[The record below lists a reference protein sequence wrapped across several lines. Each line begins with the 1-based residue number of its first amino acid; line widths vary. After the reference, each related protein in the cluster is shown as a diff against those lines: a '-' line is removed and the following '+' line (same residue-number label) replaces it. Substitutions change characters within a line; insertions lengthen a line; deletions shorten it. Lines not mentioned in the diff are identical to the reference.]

1 MKKWALAPLAAIVTA
16 GFLASAPAQ
25 AQTAA
30 DFYKG
35 RQVGIIMGTGPGGSY
50 DLYARII
57 AQFLPKHLPGAASG
71 PMVVEHMPGAGGAIA
86 ANHMFGPG
94 PQDGSKILLSHS
106 LPLIEKLQGSNVRFK
121 SAEFQWLGA
130 YDEIAQVLAIWHDQP
145 GKTLEELKTGKAV
158 LGAMGRS
165 HLSYQWA
172 TLLKGAIGAQYR
184 VVTGYTTGGSL
195 NAAMERGEISGWT
208 VAWENISGRNMH
220 WITDKKI
227 NVLVTFTLT
236 RLKDLP
242 NVPTILEVATGEAR
256 EVAEFLAA
264 GTPHARGLTVGPKVP
279 ADRVAMLR
287 QAFDKM
293 MQDPEFLAEAKRRN
307 LAMLHRTSKELDVL
321 TAKIVNAS
329 PQFIAKVKKAVDAP

>member
-1 MKKWALAPLAAIVTA
+1 VWAGALGLAGA
-16 GFLASAPAQ
+16 AQ
-25 AQTAA
+25 AQGAA
-30 DFYKG
+30 EFYKG
-35 RQVGIIMGTGPGGSY
+35 RQVSIIMGTGPGGSY
-50 DLYARII
+50 DLYGRII
-57 AQFLPKHLPGAASG
+57 AQFLPMHLPGSVG

-106 LPLIEKLQGSNVRFK
+106 LPLIEMLQGSNVRFK
-121 SAEFQWLGA
+121 SAQFQWLGA
-130 YDEIAQVLAIWHDQP
+130 YDEIAQVLAIWHNQP
-145 GKTLEELKTGKAV
+145 GKTLEELKTGQAV

-172 TLLKGAIGAQYR
+172 TLLKGSLGAQYR
-184 VVTGYTTGGSL
+184 IVTGYTTGGSL

-220 WITDKKI
+220 WVTDKKI

-236 RLKDLP
+236 RMKPLP
-242 NVPTILEVATGEAR
+242 DVPTILEVATGEAR

-287 QAFDKM
+287 SAFDAM
-293 MQDPEFLAEAKRRN
+293 MQNKEFLDEAQKRG
-307 LAMLHRTSKELDVL
+307 LAMHHRTAKELDVL

-329 PQFIAKVKKAVDAP
+329 PEFIAKVKKVVDAP